1 MRNKIGNEE
10 KDIIYLKEKI
20 GSGSF
25 GTIYK
30 CSNNHDEELAVKI
43 IKCKNGLPCLFEAS
57 IMSMMNMM
65 SNIQHPYLNNAI
77 KIHSNLEKLFIVQDL
92 AISDLRKF
100 RYYNNCDYTLMV
112 DWIYSICQ
120 GIKYLHSKDIIHGD
134 IKPNNIL
141 VYSDH
146 TVKITDF
153 NMSTKRTWNKKYQ
166 PCTNNYRPVEGW
178 LNSLNSFNS
187 FETDWDLPLDIWS
200 LGCTIY
206 YIKYGKSLFVSQ
218 DKDASINAIVEWS
231 EYIGDKT
238 NISKRRRFYYSP
250 RIDMNFNNDN
260 CQINELIKSILR
272 IDPNNRPCIDDI
284 LDNKVFIPLIN
295 NNKQNNN
302 KQNNIDN
309 ENNNK
314 EIDEPEESIF
324 IQITKKR
331 IFADIRKFTEDQEI
345 IEHTYDLYMKTRDLI
360 YISDDTRLIVCLWII
375 HKIITRSPLALSS
388 ININYEYLLKL
399 EKIVCEYLSYNI
411 ISVKNK

>member
-30 CSNNHDEELAVKI
+30 CSNNHNEELAVKM

-57 IMSMMNMM
+57 IMSMTNV
-65 SNIQHPYLNNAI
+65 IQHPYLNNTI

-178 LNSLNSFNS
+178 LNSFNSLGSFSS
-187 FETDWDLPLDIWS
+187 FETSWDLPLDIWS

-272 IDPNNRPCIDDI
+272 IDPNNRPYIDDI
-284 LDNKVFIPLIN
+284 LHNKIFTSCDNRTDISNNSFSSKEEIN
-295 NNKQNNN
+295 KT
-302 KQNNIDN
+302 
-309 ENNNK
+309 
-314 EIDEPEESIF
+314 EESIF
-324 IQITKKR
+324 MQITKKR
-331 IFADIRKFTEDQEI
+331 IFVDIKKYTEDKEI
-345 IEHTYDLYMKTRDLI
+345 IELTYELYMKSRDLI
-360 YISDDTRLIVCLWII
+360 YINDDARLIACLWII
-375 HKIITRSPLALSS
+375 HKIITRSTLPLSC
-388 ININYEYLLKL
+388 IKINYDYLLKI

-411 ISVKNK
+411 ISL